1 MIHTHRSFFQDERLR
16 CVLWMCMAW
25 MFAAPSLSAQARVEQ
40 NVVYGMYSGLALL
53 MDVHHPA
60 EPNGYGIILIW
71 GSGWDAPTTYE
82 SPQLKRSGAPQ
93 IFLDMGYTVFVVNHR
108 QAPRFRYPA
117 AVEDVQ
123 RAVRFVRHHARRF
136 GIDPNRLGG
145 FGYSS
150 GGHLISMLGTMDG
163 DGDANDG
170 DAVNRES
177 AKLQV
182 VVARAA
188 PTDLTK
194 LSSPAEV
201 SFLGSRPGRG
211 NPSYREASP
220 ITYVTPDDPPFLLI
234 HGDAD
239 PAVPFQQSEL
249 MLAAL
254 EEKGVEA
261 RLIRIAGGGHG
272 ANDVPETARWLNR
285 HLLGDPEAEALE
297 SVIAAHVRLAKAEGE
312 RCLDLT
318 TETSRS
324 PNEVIGVAETALTM
338 EGELPAATRWKA
350 EVYRWVTGAD
360 IGFAHQWPPG
370 PEFAPGEIRL
380 EDLFGTIG
388 CDSAYTFRL
397 TGRELRRMIE
407 FNIRHNRTWWHVS
420 LAGVR
425 ATFELH
431 DDPSKNRVIEWGL
444 DDDSTYS
451 VAGDLHERGIMENT
465 FGSVPEYED
474 TGLSSF
480 SAAVRWFE
488 THNQVRNM
496 PSGIRIV
503 RGR

>member
-16 CVLWMCMAW
+16 YVLCACMAW

-40 NVVYGMYSGLALL
+40 NVVYGMYSGLAVL

-60 EPNGYGIILIW
+60 EPNGVGVILIW
-71 GSGWDAPTTYE
+71 GSGWHGPTTYDAR
-82 SPQLKRSGAPQ
+82 QLKRGGAPK
-93 IFLDMGYTVFVVNHR
+93 IFLDVGYTVFVINHR
-108 QAPRFRYPA
+108 NAPRFRYPA

-123 RAVRFVRHHARRF
+123 RAVRFVRYHAQRF
-136 GIDPNRLGG
+136 GIDPDRLGG

-150 GGHLISMLGTMDG
+150 GAHLISLLGLMDG

-170 DAVNRES
+170 DPVNRES
-177 AKLQV
+177 AKLQA

-194 LSSPAEV
+194 LSSPAVV

-239 PAVPFQQSEL
+239 PTVPFGQAEL

-254 EEKGVEA
+254 EEKSVEA

-272 ANDVPETARWLNR
+272 ASDLPETARWLNR
-285 HLLGDPEAEALE
+285 HLLGEPKAQALE
-297 SVIAAHVRLAKAEGE
+297 SVIAANVAEGE
-312 RCLDLT
+312 RCRDLT

-338 EGELPAATRWKA
+338 EGELPTASRWTA
-350 EVYRWVTGAD
+350 EVYRWATAAD
-360 IGFAHQWPPG
+360 VGFAHQWPPS
-370 PEFAPGEIRL
+370 PEFTPGDIRV
-380 EDLFGTIG
+380 EDLFDAFA
-388 CDSAYTFRL
+388 CDSVYTFRL
-397 TGRELRRMIE
+397 TGLQLRRMIE
-407 FNIRHNRTWWHVS
+407 FNIRQTRSWLHVG
-420 LAGVR
+420 LAGIH

-431 DDPSKNRVIEWGL
+431 EDPSKNRVIEWGL
-444 DDDSTYS
+444 DDDSTYT
-451 VAGDLHERGIMENT
+451 VAGDLHEPNALRNFLGFI
-465 FGSVPEYED
+465 PEW
-474 TGLSSF
+474 TPAGLTAF
-480 SAAVRWFE
+480 QAAIRWFE
-488 THNQVRNM
+488 THNQVRDM
-496 PSGIRIV
+496 PSWIRIV
-503 RGR
+503 RRR